1 MSNNVHVKRRHKYFG
16 KPFRSFAFQLAQ
28 LGPGLAAWLAPERP
42 ADHAVPSHALRQR
55 PLAPGAKQVFTP
67 LHHALATSYDTCAER
82 NLS

>member
-42 ADHAVPSHALRQR
+42 ANRAAPYHALCQR
-55 PLAPGAKQVFTP
+55 PLARVQVFTP
-67 LHHALATSYDTCAER
+67 LHHALPTSYDTCAER
-82 NLS
+82 NPS